1 MVGSFI
7 FKEEVTME
15 VEKITVSDSKLAG
28 YILDELF
35 RRAYKIDD
43 FDVRKDHTGRYEHY
57 SFVVDIDDDTWVDV
71 TIEERHSILAGDNY
85 TELHY
90 AYSLSHGC
98 DNFPTILKLRKGDLL
113 EVDDDPRDNESSLKV
128 RLNRWRGHTDIV
140 EHEVD
145 RDMVKNFIDEILK
158 RLEVKDLIE

>member
-15 VEKITVSDSKLAG
+15 VEKISVSDSKLAG

-35 RRAYKIDD
+35 RRAYKIDN

-71 TIEERHSILAGDNY
+71 TIEERHSISAGDNY

-90 AYSLSHGC
+90 AYSLNHGC

-128 RLNRWRGHTDIV
+128 RLNRWGGHTDIV
-140 EHEVD
+140 KHEVD

-158 RLEVKDLIE
+158 RLEVKDFIE